1 MAAPKT
7 GLRPFQ
13 PRRPRLNL
21 RSFLHTAYSPPV
33 VADRASLVP
42 RWPMYANDRYGDCVW
57 ASIGHSIQSMT
68 YYGGR
73 AYTEPAVDDLL
84 AAYSAVTGFRKRDH
98 LSDNGTVLADG
109 LNHWRKVGIG
119 DDRIRAFAFVDKRL
133 AAYAA
138 AIDLFGFL
146 NVGID
151 LPGFAWSRFERGRS
165 HWTLPAPSESLA
177 IETRHA
183 IHVAGYDLNT
193 RQFQLVTWGRLIT
206 CDWAF
211 LQRYAR
217 EAWVVL
223 SDDWLD
229 AWGRS
234 PRGLDLRALGAR
246 FQQLTGE
253 DSPLPPSTY
262 RPRECDVDLWAQVGG
277 WTSQSHRGA
286 SAAVAEALRAWGTS
300 NGLHAE

>member
-1 MAAPKT
+1 MSRPVT

-21 RSFLHTAYSPPV
+21 SSFLHSAYAPPV
-33 VADRASLVP
+33 VADHASLVP
-42 RWPMYANDRYGDCVW
+42 RWLMYGNDRYSDCVW

-73 AYTEPAVDDLL
+73 VYTEPSVDDLL
-84 AAYSAVTGFRKRDH
+84 AAYSAVTGFHKRRPTT
-98 LSDNGTVLADG
+98 DNGTVLADG
-109 LNHWRKVGIG
+109 LNHWRKVGVG
-119 DDRIRAFAFVDKRL
+119 TDRIRAFAFVDKRL
-133 AAYAA
+133 AVYTA

-151 LPGFAWSRFERGRS
+151 LPGYAWSRFERHRH
-165 HWTLPAPSESLA
+165 HWTLPAPSESQA

-183 IHVAGYDLNT
+183 VHVAGYDLNT
-193 RQFQLVTWGRLIT
+193 RRFQLVTWGRLIT
-206 CDWAF
+206 CDWKF
-211 LQRYAR
+211 LHRYAR

-234 PRGLDLRALGAR
+234 PRGLDLHALSTEFAA
-246 FQQLTGE
+246 LTGE
-253 DSPLPPSTY
+253 ADPLPAR
-262 RPRECDVDLWAQVGG
+262 RPVPRDHDRTLWHDVEGWAGRE
-277 WTSQSHRGA
+277 HRGENA
-286 SAAVAEALRAWGTS
+286 DVAAALRTWADVT
-300 NGLHAE
+300 GLSER